1 MPPFAGRARPIP
13 SAECWPILL
22 AARAKKVH
30 KRRDALIRAGRRV
43 AKLKLTWFDSLRI
56 MLAPLSKHELI
67 TSMPKLHILSGVLE
81 GKTFDLVEERVT
93 CGRALDNMIRLEDG
107 TVSHHHAML
116 VLDGSDYKLRDLNS
130 TNGTRVNGMRI
141 VETKLHN
148 GDQVRMGSVEMRFE
162 SDIKKASQP
171 LPPMQTGVDLSQF
184 GAGSAPPSSYGS
196 VSPFGRKRRGERTP
210 WIWAVLGLGFV
221 AALVLGWFFVRF
233 LNLK

>member
-1 MPPFAGRARPIP
+1 
-13 SAECWPILL
+13 LL
-22 AARAKKVH
+22 AASAKFVH
-30 KRRDALIRAGRRV
+30 KRGNPLCRACKRI
-43 AKLKLTWFDSLRI
+43 AKLKLTWSDSLRI

-81 GKTFDLVEERVT
+81 GKAFDLVEERVT

-107 TVSHHHAML
+107 TVSHHHAMF

-171 LPPMQTGVDLSQF
+171 LPPTQTGVDLSQF
-184 GAGSAPPSSYGS
+184 GAGSAPPPTFGS

-210 WIWAVLGLGFV
+210 WIWGVLGLGLV
-221 AALVLGWFFVRF
+221 AALVLAWFVVRF
-233 LNLK
+233 LNLR